1 MFSERDGEVRSEC
14 LVAAGVRGSS
24 HQPLGPQEF
33 KLSLGSTGSILR
45 FLSGRRSEVK
55 PYQNL
60 RRRHLTGGMQKA
72 ELRGWE
78 MA

>member
-1 MFSERDGEVRSEC
+1 MFSEREREVRPEC
-14 LVAAGVRGSS
+14 LVTAGARGSS

-33 KLSLGSTGSILR
+33 RLSLGSTGSVLR

-60 RRRHLTGGMQKA
+60 RGRHLTGGM
-72 ELRGWE
+72 
-78 MA
+78 

>member
-1 MFSERDGEVRSEC
+1 MRPEC
-14 LVAAGVRGSS
+14 LLAAGARGSS
-24 HQPLGPQEF
+24 HQPLGSQEF
-33 KLSLGSTGSILR
+33 RLSLGSTGSVLR

-55 PYQNL
+55 PYHNL
-60 RRRHLTGGMQKA
+60 RRRHLTDGMQKA